1 MNLSFTAKIRLIIVL
16 LFIISLIEGLIILSM
31 LNGASADVLNG
42 NITQLKMDIQN
53 TIYITVFFQFV
64 LAMILI
70 FYIPV
75 FLHRA
80 FAEIH
85 QILKDIS
92 QGLYS
97 IDIDLDSFQ
106 NRVDNEFYRVIVS
119 IKAMLESVLTFDTLK
134 KDKIIEHHNRIIS
147 MLNLSHD
154 GFIILDINGNI
165 VYMNDNISDTFGA
178 IAEGQNIFEQN
189 YPPEIENN
197 IKKYCKTVLKS
208 KTKQQ
213 YVQFFVPALKR
224 HVGQNS
230 AIVRDVGGNAKGAV
244 IAITNLEKKKTEKVK
259 ESE

>member
-1 MNLSFTAKIRLIIVL
+1 MNFSFTSKIRLIIVL

-31 LNGASADVLNG
+31 LGSASADPLSGSIAQV
-42 NITQLKMDIQN
+42 KMDIQN
-53 TIYITVFFQFV
+53 TIYITVFIQFI

-85 QILKDIS
+85 QILKEIS

-97 IDIDLDSFQ
+97 IDIDLDSFK
-106 NRVDNEFYRVIVS
+106 NRVDNEFYSVIES
-119 IKAMLESVLTFDTLK
+119 IKSTLDSILTFDTLK

-147 MLNLSHD
+147 LLNLTHD

-165 VYMNDNISDTFGA
+165 VYMNDAVEEVFSA
-178 IAEGQNIFEQN
+178 IAENQNIFEQN
-189 YPPEIENN
+189 YPPDIENN

-213 YVQFFVPALKR
+213 YTQFFVPSLKR
-224 HVGQNS
+224 HVGMNS
-230 AIVRDVGGNAKGAV
+230 SIVRDGNGNAKGAV
-244 IAITNLEKKKTEKVK
+244 IALTNLEKKKKEKPRD
-259 ESE
+259 SE